1 MPKFL
6 VRHPEKGE
14 ISFALSGERITVGR
28 DDDNTIQ
35 IGHPTVSGHHAELV
49 ALNGHYVM
57 RDLKST
63 NHCLL
68 EGEIFVE
75 AELDRPYRIA
85 LGSVEC
91 EYIPDDADSTPEQL
105 DTLRKAVGLLRRQN
119 DELIAKVSEQ
129 QRQIKIFGTARLFT
143 PAEGADMAS
152 LREQVKSQAAERDQL
167 SAENQALRK
176 EIEQM
181 CAMVSASSDSRA
193 LKETLAVRFKGR
205 SGEKSGAIASA
216 SDGKLDGTAPM
227 APSIAESR
235 IPGYERIAELNQTLQ
250 SLVARLIWEPAHQ
263 DATSDLVLVASQMAE
278 ISQSL
283 GHNPVARIAGDLY
296 PLVHEASLRPGP
308 FDRGILQTLSHT
320 SDFLAEVL
328 KRDILPKVDGLR
340 SPRIVAVD
348 DDPDLLSTIV
358 SSLESA
364 CLPTIGCANAREAL
378 STLQETRCD
387 LILLDIGL
395 PDLNGIDMCSCIRAL
410 PKHDHTPIVFL
421 TGNDTAENRS
431 RGLLQGA
438 CDFIGK
444 PFNMIELTLRVNT
457 WALKNQLVAA

>member
-1 MPKFL
+1 M
-6 VRHPEKGE
+6 
-14 ISFALSGERITVGR
+14 SFALSGERITVGR
-28 DDDNTIQ
+28 DDDNGIQ
-35 IGHPTVSGHHAELV
+35 IAHPTVSGHHAELI

-57 RDLKST
+57 RDLQST

-68 EGEIFVE
+68 EGEIVVE
-75 AELDRPYRIA
+75 AELNRPCRIE

-91 EYIPDDADSTPEQL
+91 QYIPDEVDSTPEQL

-129 QRQIKIFGTARLFT
+129 QRQIKILGHAKLFT
-143 PAEGADMAS
+143 AAEGADMAS
-152 LREQVKSQAAERDQL
+152 LREQVKSQSAEREL
-167 SAENQALRK
+167 LAAENQALRK
-176 EIEQM
+176 EIEEL
-181 CAMVSASSDSRA
+181 CAIVASSSDSQT
-193 LKETLAVRFKGR
+193 LKEALAVRRKGLP
-205 SGEKSGAIASA
+205 GIAPGALASM
-216 SDGKLDGTAPM
+216 SDGKPDAAAPCST
-227 APSIAESR
+227 PVAESG
-235 IPGYERIAELNQTLQ
+235 ITGYERISELNRTLQ
-250 SLVARLIWEPAHQ
+250 SLVGRLIWEPAHQ
-263 DATSDLVLVASQMAE
+263 EATSDLVLVASQMAE
-278 ISQSL
+278 VSQSL

-308 FDRGILQTLSHT
+308 INRGILQTLSHT

-328 KRDILPKVDGLR
+328 KNDSLSKLNGFR

-358 SSLESA
+358 SALEFAS
-364 CLPTIGCANAREAL
+364 LPTIGCANARDAL

-457 WALKNQLVAA
+457 WALKNQLAAA